1 MSTSGVREKAA
12 ASPASDCEVKDK
24 KESKQL
30 RKKWFLSVAG
40 ILLLKTSNSL
50 EADDLDGGLI
60 YNVWFNCDTDTDTNT
75 VADTV
80 NDTSVG
86 FVYANVNQTFCGNF
100 FSVVVGQFNCAAATV
115 LTSYRYWYWYR
126 YRKRYKSS
134 SEMFPGPS
142 RHPVGPSPVK
152 KLSAIKL
159 FLCLIYPEGNHV
171 VVHFISFRFHYRQ
184 TRICFHNQKKTCS
197 IFWRSCSVWAA
208 NQAVPGSKLGGTH

>member
-1 MSTSGVREKAA
+1 MI
-12 ASPASDCEVKDK
+12 
-24 KESKQL
+24 
-30 RKKWFLSVAG
+30 FSVAG

-115 LTSYRYWYWYR
+115 LTSYRY
-126 YRKRYKSS
+126 
-134 SEMFPGPS
+134 
-142 RHPVGPSPVK
+142 
-152 KLSAIKL
+152 
-159 FLCLIYPEGNHV
+159 
-171 VVHFISFRFHYRQ
+171 
-184 TRICFHNQKKTCS
+184 
-197 IFWRSCSVWAA
+197 
-208 NQAVPGSKLGGTH
+208 